1 MIVRDFIMSN
11 KLISII
17 VPIYN
22 VEQYLTKCVESL
34 INQTYKNIE
43 IILVDDG
50 STDNSG
56 IIADRL
62 AKKDARIKIFHKEN
76 GGLSDA
82 RNYGVNKASSDLIM
96 FIDSDDYY
104 ELFAVEYLV
113 RVQERYNSDLVA
125 SGLES
130 VNKYNIF
137 KDINIYEKDI
147 DEALYLTKEQ
157 ALENMFYAKSFSS
170 SACGKLIKKDLL
182 LKYPYPKGKLFEDM
196 ATTYKHIHGA
206 DRIYSVPIKV
216 YKYFKRDGSIVNSK
230 FNPAYLYIFDIM
242 NDIYKFLNE
251 NYRSSSIIRAANV
264 RNVFLSME
272 LRNTM
277 LRANMYNE
285 VKNIQ
290 KRILL
295 YKYDFF
301 VNSEVSFKNKL
312 KALMFIISPKFYNNI
327 RKSLLS

>member
-1 MIVRDFIMSN
+1 MN
-11 KLISII
+11 KLISVI
-17 VPIYN
+17 VPVYN
-22 VEQYLTKCVESL
+22 VEQYLEKCVDSI
-34 INQTYKNIE
+34 INQTYTNIE
-43 IILVDDG
+43 IILIDDG

-56 IIADRL
+56 IIADIL
-62 AKKDARIKIFHKEN
+62 AKKDERIRVFHKDN

-82 RNYGVNKASSDLIM
+82 RNYGVNKASSDWVM

-113 RVQERYNSDLVA
+113 RVQERYNADLIA

-130 VNKYNIF
+130 VSKYNIF
-137 KDINIYEKDI
+137 KNRNINESDI
-147 DEALYLTKEQ
+147 DEALYLTTEQ
-157 ALENMFYAKSFSS
+157 ALENMFYAKSFSP

-206 DRIYSVPIKV
+206 NRIYSVPIKI

-230 FNPAYLYIFDIM
+230 FNPGYLYVFDIM

-251 NYRSSSIIRAANV
+251 NYRSNSIIRAANV

-272 LRNTM
+272 LGNAM
-277 LRANMYNE
+277 LRAKMFNE

-301 VNSEVSFKNKL
+301 VNSEVSLKNKL
-312 KALMFIISPKFYNNI
+312 KALMFIISPRFYNYI

>member
-137 KDINIYEKDI
+137 I
-147 DEALYLTKEQ
+147 
-157 ALENMFYAKSFSS
+157 
-170 SACGKLIKKDLL
+170 
-182 LKYPYPKGKLFEDM
+182 
-196 ATTYKHIHGA
+196 
-206 DRIYSVPIKV
+206 
-216 YKYFKRDGSIVNSK
+216 
-230 FNPAYLYIFDIM
+230 
-242 NDIYKFLNE
+242 
-251 NYRSSSIIRAANV
+251 
-264 RNVFLSME
+264 
-272 LRNTM
+272 
-277 LRANMYNE
+277 
-285 VKNIQ
+285 
-290 KRILL
+290 
-295 YKYDFF
+295 
-301 VNSEVSFKNKL
+301 
-312 KALMFIISPKFYNNI
+312 
-327 RKSLLS
+327 